1 MKFLLVVHVCSIVA
15 QNCME
20 GIKVYPMYDT
30 FHQCTIAGHVRSMGI
45 VSEMGQDLVDR
56 TKTVIHFD
64 CESIEL
70 T

>member
-1 MKFLLVVHVCSIVA
+1 MD
-15 QNCME
+15 